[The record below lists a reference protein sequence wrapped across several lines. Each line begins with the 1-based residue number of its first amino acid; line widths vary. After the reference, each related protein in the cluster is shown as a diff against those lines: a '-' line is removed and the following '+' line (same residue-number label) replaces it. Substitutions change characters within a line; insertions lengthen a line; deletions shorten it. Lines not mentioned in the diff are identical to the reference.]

1 LEIVHRAAPCRN
13 VPVTFT
19 LDRRVRDLVERLL
32 AARRKSRFKS
42 RRVFEA
48 YAPATPAD
56 LSAAESHVG
65 RALPE
70 DLKAWLS
77 LVGFGDVGEDLGF
90 RKEFFA
96 PVAGGKLKGG
106 AQFAQD
112 ILGNFYAFPPDGD
125 HVVFFSRSAPGY
137 AEMAPSFRAFLEELE
152 QRDYKVT
159 DWVDSLE
166 LLPYAW
172 SAV

>member
-1 LEIVHRAAPCRN
+1 M
-13 VPVTFT
+13 
-19 LDRRVRDLVERLL
+19 RDLVERLL
-32 AARRKSRFKS
+32 ASRRKGLFKS
-42 RRVFEA
+42 RPLFEA
-48 YAPATPAD
+48 YAPATPAY
-56 LSAAESHVG
+56 LSAAESYIG

-96 PVAGGKLKGG
+96 PVADGKFKGG
-106 AQFAQD
+106 AHFAQD

-125 HVVFFSRSAPGY
+125 RVVFFSRTEPRY
-137 AEMAPSFRAFLEELE
+137 AEIAPSFRAFLEELE
-152 QRDYKVT
+152 RRDYKLT